1 MPTQQAVI
9 VLEFNELSPVL
20 MRRFID
26 AGHLPN
32 FRRLHD
38 ESGVWVTEAE
48 ERPPFLE
55 PWIQWITVHS
65 GESYREHGVF
75 NLDEGHRTRAPRI
88 WDLASAAGLR
98 SWICGSMN
106 VAAAPG
112 FRGWMLPDPWTTH
125 VPPQPPELAP
135 YADFVRR
142 HVLEYTN
149 DQIPVTTAD
158 RLRFVGFMARRGL
171 SLGTAWAIVRQLAG
185 ERRDPRSRWRRAVLL
200 DRLQFD
206 LFRWHWRR
214 ERPAFS
220 TFFLNSTAH
229 FQHFYW
235 RNMEP
240 GLFRVRPGEEEQRA
254 LSQAVLFGYRQMDAL
269 VGECLEMAGAD
280 TTVVLCTALSQQPC
294 LTYEES
300 GGKVIHRPRDFARLL
315 AFAGVAPPHRVAPVM
330 AEEFHVYLETEA
342 AAIDAERLLGA
353 LRVGER
359 PALAIRRDGAG
370 LFCGCKIHGALDRA
384 ATVSAPWG
392 ERTPFFELFYQVE
405 GVKSGMHHPEG
416 LLWIRTPGRVHAVHR
431 RALPLAEVFPRLLA
445 LIGLPA
451 PRKTRVEAPAGA
463 AAPEI
468 STGPRADVVAR
479 TV

>member
-1 MPTQQAVI
+1 MPKKRAVI

-26 AGHLPN
+26 AGHLPA

-38 ESGVWVTEAE
+38 EASVWTTDAG

-65 GESYREHGVF
+65 GQRYAEHGVF
-75 NLDEGHRTRAPRI
+75 NLDEGHRAAAPRI
-88 WDLASAAGLR
+88 WDVLSASGLD

-112 FRGWMLPDPWTTH
+112 FRGWLLPDPWTTH
-125 VPPQPPELAP
+125 VPPRPEALLP
-135 YADFVRR
+135 YFDFVRR

-149 DQIPVTTAD
+149 EQVPVTNGD
-158 RLRFVGFMARRGL
+158 RLRFVAFMARHGL
-171 SLGTAWAIVRQLAG
+171 STATAWAIVRQLAT
-185 ERRDPRSRWRRAVLL
+185 EPLDPRTRWRRAVLL

-214 ERPAFS
+214 ARPAFS

-235 RNMEP
+235 RNLEP
-240 GLFRVRPGEEEQRA
+240 ERFAVRPVEDEQRA
-254 LSQAVLFGYRQMDAL
+254 YADAVLFGYRQMDRL
-269 VGECLEMAGAD
+269 VAESLAMADDG

-300 GGKVIHRPRDFARLL
+300 GGKVIYRPRDFEQLL
-315 AFAGVAPPHRVAPVM
+315 AFAGVHAAHRVAPVM
-330 AEEFHVYLETEA
+330 AEEFHVYLESDA
-342 AAIDAERLLGA
+342 AADEAERQLTA
-353 LRVGER
+353 LRVGDR
-359 PALAIRRDGAG
+359 PALRVRRDGAG
-370 LFCGCKIHGALDRA
+370 LFCGCKIHGALGKD
-384 ATVSAPWG
+384 ATVSGAG
-392 ERTPFFELFYQVE
+392 GTEPFHALFYQVE

-416 LLWIRTPGRVHAVHR
+416 MLWIRTPERAHAVHQG
-431 RALPLAEVFPRLLA
+431 ALPLTETFPMLL
-445 LIGLPA
+445 GLLGVRA
-451 PRKTRVEAPAGA
+451 PRPQRAPVPPAATRS
-463 AAPEI
+463 EI
-468 STGPRADVVAR
+468 STGPRADVVAQ